1 MNDHIHETATIKEQ
15 IPSEWGIGT
24 VQYSL
29 LRFLFKRAELKIS
42 IKLCFQILKTKV
54 YWSSIFSTVL
64 IDHYF
69 LQEYIPGSWHT

>member
-54 YWSSIFSTVL
+54 
-64 IDHYF
+64 
-69 LQEYIPGSWHT
+69 